1 MHKHHTDGIVVSV
14 VSHQHGD
21 VGSVGRIPKL
31 DSLLSQ
37 LLIHKPDT
45 SSRANLAMRSNG
57 RKKRRTITMYVPV
70 TSKSSFTH
78 TYNTHTH
85 IHTHT
90 HNTTHNTTHTIQHN
104 TQHNTTYNI
113 IDRLVA
119 SRVMNQGLGRLE
131 VGTWMRAIDPTH
143 DESSH
148 ELVLDHFRG

>member
-1 MHKHHTDGIVVSV
+1 MH
-14 VSHQHGD
+14 
-21 VGSVGRIPKL
+21 R
-31 DSLLSQ
+31 Q
-37 LLIHKPDT
+37 LAYKRKYKRMCGCECP
-45 SSRANLAMRSNG
+45 SRNEY
-57 RKKRRTITMYVPV
+57 K
-70 TSKSSFTH
+70 
-78 TYNTHTH
+78 HTH

-148 ELVLDHFRG
+148 ELVLDHFPRLEHQVQLLVPVQNIDRTSEDGVTCSHAL